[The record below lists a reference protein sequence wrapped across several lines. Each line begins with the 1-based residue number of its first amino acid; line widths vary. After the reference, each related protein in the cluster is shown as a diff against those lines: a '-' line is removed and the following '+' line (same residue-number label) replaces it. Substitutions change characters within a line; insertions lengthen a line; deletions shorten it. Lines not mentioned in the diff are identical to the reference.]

1 MAMTRPKNATHNTIF
16 TSFEPK
22 AHRYGTNKIRYSGTP
37 IPVLVG
43 RQRFQVPVAWGLDAS
58 EDCPDGDVPVG
69 SCKMGQRVKS
79 VIPRSVI
86 EAENGAFAE
95 RPETCTAAF
104 QAWFEYLLDS
114 AREK

>member
-1 MAMTRPKNATHNTIF
+1 
-16 TSFEPK
+16 
-22 AHRYGTNKIRYSGTP
+22 
-37 IPVLVG
+37 
-43 RQRFQVPVAWGLDAS
+43 
-58 EDCPDGDVPVG
+58 
-69 SCKMGQRVKS
+69 MGQRVKS